1 MPERKNQILN
11 IFNPDPEIFG
21 LILQML
27 CQGFQYKQ
35 FSEILNEKNVYVPE
49 DQFEALLKVVDIQ
62 LDLDI
67 GCRQG
72 EDYEINPTRRKPSLE
87 LVVQDGTTQE
97 TDSR

>member
-1 MPERKNQILN
+1 MPEKKNQILN

-72 EDYEINPTRRKPSLE
+72 EDYGTDSIRTRASLK
-87 LVVQDGTTQE
+87 VVAEDGTTKE
-97 TDSR
+97 PTTR